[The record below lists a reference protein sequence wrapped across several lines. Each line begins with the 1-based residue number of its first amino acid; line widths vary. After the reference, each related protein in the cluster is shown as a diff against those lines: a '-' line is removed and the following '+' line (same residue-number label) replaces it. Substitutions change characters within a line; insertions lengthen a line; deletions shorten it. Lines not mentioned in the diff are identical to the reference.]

1 MDLEGRISL
10 VLKGP
15 TEEIITMGELR
26 NLLQTVSR
34 PRHYIGLEISGK
46 LHLGSLLLTGF
57 KINDLIKANFHTTV
71 FLADWHTFINNKLNS
86 DWDKIQEISNYYK
99 MAFDF
104 FCPGV
109 NVVLGSNLY
118 RSNDDYWKSFM
129 NFCKQITL
137 PRTIRSLTIM
147 GRTEKDNLD
156 FSQFLYPAMQSTDIH
171 SLDLDLVH
179 AGTDQRKI
187 HMLVREIFP
196 KLKWKVPI
204 SLHHHL
210 LPGLLEP
217 RSLGLT
223 EDNKDDLK
231 ISSKMS
237 KSKPTGS
244 IFIHD
249 DITSIENKIK
259 KAFCPIG
266 ISENNPVLEI
276 IKYIIFR
283 EMEEFTLERPEKY
296 GGNITYEEYPK
307 LENDYVNKKIHPK
320 DLKQSV
326 AIYLDR
332 VIDPIRRHFKNR
344 EPNFE

>member
-171 SLDLDLVH
+171 ALDLDLVH

-217 RSLGLT
+217 VSLGLT
-223 EDNKDDLK
+223 EDKKDDLK

-283 EMEEFTLERPEKY
+283 EMGEFTIERPEKY

-307 LENDYVNKKIHPK
+307 LEVDYFNKKIHPQ

-326 AIYLDR
+326 AIYLDK